1 MHPGADETQ
10 PSRHILKVG
19 IPCPTTGTRKE
30 WAAPGATTIP
40 TTFKPHTTGA
50 TMKKDQQEW
59 MADGR
64 LSGQEKQYSPTCQV
78 FNDLPRLCFLG
89 VSQKVS

>member
-1 MHPGADETQ
+1 MRPLGLCRSQNYEIRAGADDTES
-10 PSRHILKVG
+10 SRHILKVG
-19 IPCPTTGTRKE
+19 IPSPTTGTRKE

-50 TMKKDQQEW
+50 TMKKDRQEW

-64 LSGQEKQYSPTCQV
+64 SFHFPPTNQ
-78 FNDLPRLCFLG
+78 
-89 VSQKVS
+89 